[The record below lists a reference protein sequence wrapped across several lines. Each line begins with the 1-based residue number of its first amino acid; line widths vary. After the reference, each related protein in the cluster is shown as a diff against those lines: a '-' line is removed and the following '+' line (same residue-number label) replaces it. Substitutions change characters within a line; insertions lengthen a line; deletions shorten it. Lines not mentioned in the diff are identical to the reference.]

1 MESINITKARQ
12 NLYKLVRETNESHNP
27 VHITGKDGNAV
38 LVSEDDWKSIEET
51 LYLHSVPG
59 LVEAIKESEN
69 ESIEEMKE
77 YDPNEEW

>member
-1 MESINITKARQ
+1 
-12 NLYKLVRETNESHNP
+12 
-27 VHITGKDGNAV
+27 
-38 LVSEDDWKSIEET
+38 VSEDDWKSIEET

>member
-12 NLYKLVRETNESHNP
+12 NLYKLVKETNESHYP
-27 VHITGKDGNAV
+27 IQIIGKEGNAV
-38 LVSEDDWKSIEET
+38 LVSEEDWRSIQET

-69 ESIEEMKE
+69 EPVEEMVSADDLDWE
-77 YDPNEEW
+77 